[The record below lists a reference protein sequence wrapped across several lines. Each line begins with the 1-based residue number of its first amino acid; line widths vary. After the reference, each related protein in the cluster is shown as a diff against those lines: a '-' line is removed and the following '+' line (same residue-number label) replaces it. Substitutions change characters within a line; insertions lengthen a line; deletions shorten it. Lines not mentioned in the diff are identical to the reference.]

1 MQRYSFDHITRA
13 GVIMLIVMCLMGVV
27 GASLF
32 IWFSSEPS
40 HKLIIFIPIIIGLIV
55 VAGWL
60 VLYHLRMHDSIVV
73 TDAGLTY
80 EPASGQ
86 PQVVPWHQITTLV
99 PHSLRGRYDVLDEH
113 NRCVMYVYY
122 DLENFLELDA
132 RLREHFRQRS
142 PDGRTTFTIHR
153 AGSKIAFTVGVCCAL
168 PFLSTLVFPAN
179 ELDLMG
185 IVLTCASP
193 PVISWRLYGTVE
205 QIVITNVGLLIE
217 YWKRTALVPF
227 SAIQGVTLQDGT
239 LSIHRRDQKLF
250 TLQSKWAHPLM
261 PILQKAIE
269 TAWKQAMSRQKPL

>member
-13 GVIMLIVMCLMGVV
+13 GVVMLIVLCLMGVV
-27 GASLF
+27 GASF
-32 IWFSSEPS
+32 VMWFSSEPS
-40 HKLIIFIPIIIGLIV
+40 HERMKLIPIIVGMIV

-60 VLYHLRMHDSIVV
+60 ALYYLRMHDSIVV
-73 TDAGLTY
+73 TDVGLTY

-86 PQVVPWHQITTLV
+86 PQVVPWHQIATLA

-122 DLENFLELDA
+122 DLENFHELDA
-132 RLREHFRQRS
+132 RLREHFRQRA

-153 AGSKIAFTVGVCCAL
+153 AGSKIVFTVGVCCAL
-168 PFLSTLVFPAN
+168 PFLSTFVFQAR

-185 IVLTCASP
+185 IFLTCASP
-193 PVISWRLYGTVE
+193 LGIWWGLYGTVE
-205 QIVITNVGLLIE
+205 RIVVTKGGLLIE
-217 YWKRTALVPF
+217 YWKRTKMIPF
-227 SAIQGVTLQDGT
+227 SIIQGVTVQGIT

-269 TAWKQAMSRQKPL
+269 TAWKQAMSSQNPL